1 MAQADE
7 LLHLRRDHDNG
18 AALFGKPSNEPV
30 NLLLVADI
38 DAAGRLV
45 DDHDPGLGQHH
56 LGKQQLLLVAA
67 GQFAR
72 EHIATACP
80 DVEITN
86 GCIKRCILAPTSMKE
101 PRVN

>member
-1 MAQADE
+1 MTMTRWHKPMSSCISDE
-7 LLHLRRDHDNG
+7 ITITERPCSASASDEAVD
-18 AALFGKPSNEPV
+18 
-30 NLLLVADI
+30 LLLVADI

-72 EHIATACP
+72 KHIATPRAA

-86 GCIKRCILAPTSMKE
+86 GCIKRCILSA
-101 PRVN
+101 RRR